1 MPARLYACAADA
13 RAPQPAVC
21 QAPIGAIG
29 FRPPTARL
37 RLSRP
42 SEARSAERG
51 ADANPAAR
59 APQAFQRAGAASC
72 QAPFGAIGF
81 RLPTARLRLRRPS
94 DARSAE
100 RGRYLCSTPSSLTT
114 VSSASFA
121 FPEGGR
127 ASGRV
132 QRRASGRV
140 RGGPPASGSL
150 LRAAAAGPLPPRATP
165 PAACVCA
172 AGVCAVRGT
181 VSVRLSMRMSP
192 SRDRRESKENDQ
204 HARRRCS
211 GRTCCRH
218 PVCCSWQHCCWA
230 GRVIGDGCLA
240 DNVWND
246 ESSYSKHAN
255 VFFCSCPGTS
265 AWKGTSWQGR
275 PCTRSLLRRGCP
287 PRSRPRRLR
296 FGA

>member
-1 MPARLYACAADA
+1 MPARLRACAADA

-37 RLSRP
+37 CLRRP
-42 SEARSAERG
+42 SDARSAERG

-121 FPEGGR
+121 FSEGGR
-127 ASGRV
+127 AIGRV
-132 QRRASGRV
+132 LRV
-140 RGGPPASGSL
+140 ALCAALRVSMYAKL
-150 LRAAAAGPLPPRATP
+150 LNGLMI
-165 PAACVCA
+165 VCA
-172 AGVCAVRGT
+172 EIVVKT
-181 VSVRLSMRMSP
+181 VSIRDVSM
-192 SRDRRESKENDQ
+192 
-204 HARRRCS
+204 
-211 GRTCCRH
+211 
-218 PVCCSWQHCCWA
+218 
-230 GRVIGDGCLA
+230 
-240 DNVWND
+240 
-246 ESSYSKHAN
+246 
-255 VFFCSCPGTS
+255 
-265 AWKGTSWQGR
+265 
-275 PCTRSLLRRGCP
+275 
-287 PRSRPRRLR
+287 
-296 FGA
+296 

>member
-29 FRPPTARL
+29 FRTPTARL
-37 RLSRP
+37 RLRRP

-127 ASGRV
+127 ASG
-132 QRRASGRV
+132 
-140 RGGPPASGSL
+140 P
-150 LRAAAAGPLPPRATP
+150 RAAS
-165 PAACVCA
+165 
-172 AGVCAVRGT
+172 
-181 VSVRLSMRMSP
+181 SVRP
-192 SRDRRESKENDQ
+192 
-204 HARRRCS
+204 CS
-211 GRTCCRH
+211 GRPSCVRFTVARCSRWPATATRH
-218 PVCCSWQHCCWA
+218 PAGCVCVC
-230 GRVIGDGCLA
+230 
-240 DNVWND
+240 
-246 ESSYSKHAN
+246 
-255 VFFCSCPGTS
+255 
-265 AWKGTSWQGR
+265 
-275 PCTRSLLRRGCP
+275 RR
-287 PRSRPRRLR
+287 RMRRTGNRLS
-296 FGA
+296 